1 MRLHQLGA
9 DRGGE
14 DRPSIDEYRRRP
26 ETLSGALQFGRGT
39 GGRALAFLRS
49 AVGNWTWGQGSEWPG
64 RTLGRPSHSSGR
76 LSDRPWIVIVVVVDD
91 ARAMTLGTGD
101 DVAVLILDPA
111 LAMAL
116 RTDFHAACPVPSRQ
130 HRSFE
135 TPVPHRQSRLASAP
149 PPRKLSSSFES
160 HRSGRTG
167 SFSRI
172 ARHVDQR
179 RVSAGVVCTPSSRM
193 LPSVIAGRVVLG
205 VHSMTSSARSS
216 NASGILSPSALRS

>member
-1 MRLHQLGA
+1 V
-9 DRGGE
+9 
-14 DRPSIDEYRRRP
+14 P
-26 ETLSGALQFGRGT
+26 
-39 GGRALAFLRS
+39 AFLRS
-49 AVGNWTWGQGSEWPG
+49 AVGNWTWGQGPQWNG
-64 RTLGRPSHSSGR
+64 RTLGRRSHSSGR

-116 RTDFHAACPVPSRQ
+116 RTDFHAACRVPSRQ
-130 HRSFE
+130 HRIFE
-135 TPVPHRQSRLASAP
+135 TPAPHRQSRLASVP

-167 SFSRI
+167 CFSEL

-179 RVSAGVVCTPSSRM
+179 GVPAGIVETRRDQVLHAELAHVAERHRR
-193 LPSVIAGRVVLG
+193 AGG
-205 VHSMTSSARSS
+205 VPGIHSMTSSEHRRKFSPASQGLSARDI
-216 NASGILSPSALRS
+216 ATVTPSDWLA

>member
-1 MRLHQLGA
+1 
-9 DRGGE
+9 
-14 DRPSIDEYRRRP
+14 
-26 ETLSGALQFGRGT
+26 
-39 GGRALAFLRS
+39 
-49 AVGNWTWGQGSEWPG
+49 
-64 RTLGRPSHSSGR
+64 
-76 LSDRPWIVIVVVVDD
+76 VVVVDD

-116 RTDFHAACPVPSRQ
+116 RTNFHAACLVPSRQ
-130 HRSFE
+130 HRIFE
-135 TPVPHRQSRLASAP
+135 TPVPHRQLRLASAP

-205 VHSMTSSARSS
+205 VHSMTSSARSRS
-216 NASGILSPSALRS
+216 SLTLAYRRCVTNGSGPYLPSLVSFGEMKWPRYRSSTRSVSR